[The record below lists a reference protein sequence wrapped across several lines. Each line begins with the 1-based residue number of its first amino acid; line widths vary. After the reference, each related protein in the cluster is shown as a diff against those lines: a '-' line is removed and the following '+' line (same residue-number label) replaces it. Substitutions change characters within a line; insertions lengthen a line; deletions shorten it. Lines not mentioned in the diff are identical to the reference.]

1 VAGHPLS
8 SFHRMLNAA
17 ALTAS
22 ISAVAAPAIADCP
35 PGANLAGCLYQ
46 QNLNATGRSW
56 NPPQSPTYVQPNGSG
71 SYVVTSPGLPPSYNM
86 PNGAGGY
93 TVTAPG
99 QPPTYGG
106 WRPQ

>member
-1 VAGHPLS
+1 MASRTLP
-8 SFHRMLNAA
+8 SFRQMLNTA
-17 ALTAS
+17 ALAAS
-22 ISAVAAPAIADCP
+22 ISAVAAPAIADCSTP
-35 PGANLAGCLYQ
+35 NCLYQ
-46 QNLNATGRSW
+46 QDLNAGGRSW
-56 NPPQSPTYVQPNGSG
+56 SPPPSPTYVQPNGGG
-71 SYVVTSPGLPPSYNM
+71 SYVGTSPGLPPSYAM